1 VSVANARDLLLQQ
14 LAELLWI
21 ERTLF
26 FTVIPRVHAA
36 AHAPE
41 LQQALTEHRAVTRGH
56 CVRIEEAVRSVGAEP
71 AAARSA
77 ALEALATQ
85 HEEEAK
91 TVTHPVLRDLF
102 HCAGVARTEHFE
114 LACYDA
120 AIPLAR
126 HLGLKQA
133 AALLEQNRDE
143 DAGALKQVE
152 RLASSLR
159 ASLPR

>member
-1 VSVANARDLLLQQ
+1 MIVNPRDLLLRQ
-14 LAELLWI
+14 LSELLWI

-26 FTVIPRVHAA
+26 ATVIPRVHDG

-56 CVRIEEAVRSVGAEP
+56 CVRLEEAVRALGAEP

-77 ALEALATQ
+77 TLEALAAQ
-85 HEEEAK
+85 HDAEA
-91 TVTHPVLRDLF
+91 TAITHPVLRDVF
-102 HCAGVARTEHFE
+102 HCAGVARTEHLE

-126 HLGLKQA
+126 DHAKQA
-133 AALLEQNRDE
+133 AALLEQSRDE
-143 DAGALKQVE
+143 DAGALRQIEK
-152 RLASSLR
+152 LASSLR
-159 ASLPR
+159 ASLPH